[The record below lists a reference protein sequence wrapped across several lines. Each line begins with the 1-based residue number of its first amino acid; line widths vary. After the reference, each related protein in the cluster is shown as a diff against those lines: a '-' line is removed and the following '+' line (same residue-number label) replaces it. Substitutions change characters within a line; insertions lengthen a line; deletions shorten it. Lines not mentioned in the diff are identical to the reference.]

1 MPNAE
6 VLQQMRQHDIFLFTS
21 DKNEGWGAVANES
34 MANGCCLVGSDAIG
48 SVPYLVTDGATG
60 MIFKSCDL
68 DSLYEKVKYLLDN
81 PEERQRMAR
90 DGQIRLQKV
99 WSPENAAKSLLQ
111 LIDDLQH
118 GRQTSI
124 LQGPCSKA

>member
-81 PEERQRMAR
+81 PEERQRMSKAGHQR
-90 DGQIRLQKV
+90 MVEL
-99 WSPENAAKSLLQ
+99 WSPENDAKSLLQ
-111 LIDDLQH
+111 LIDDLQN
-118 GRQTSI
+118 GRPSSI